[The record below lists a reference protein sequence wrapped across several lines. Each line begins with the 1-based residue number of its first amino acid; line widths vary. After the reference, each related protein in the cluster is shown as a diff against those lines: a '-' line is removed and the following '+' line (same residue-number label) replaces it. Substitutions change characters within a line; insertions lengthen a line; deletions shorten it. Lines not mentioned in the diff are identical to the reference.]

1 MAVWGKRRGGGGNV
15 TSSVTGSVP
24 CVCETSPPRLRHA
37 ISGSRRQ
44 REDATRTV
52 DVELSRRRGGRW
64 FRGWWPFDVDA
75 DAVSG
80 GFRSSLRPR

>member
-44 REDATRTV
+44 RKDATRTV

-64 FRGWWPFDVDA
+64 FRGWWPFEVDA